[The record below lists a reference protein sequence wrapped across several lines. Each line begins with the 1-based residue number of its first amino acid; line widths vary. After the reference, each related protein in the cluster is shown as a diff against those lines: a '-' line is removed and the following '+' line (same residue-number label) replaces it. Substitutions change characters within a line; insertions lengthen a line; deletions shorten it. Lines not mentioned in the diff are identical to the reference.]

1 MERPL
6 SLIVAA
12 SDNDVIGRDG
22 QLPWRLSADLRRF
35 KQLTMGHHLVMGRKT
50 FESIGRPLPGRT
62 TIVLTRQPD
71 YTAEGAVVAHSPAE
85 VLSLTAADSEPFVV
99 GGAEIYRL
107 LLPWVGKIYLTRVHC
122 FIDGDT
128 LFNFVRWDDWDIQV
142 HEAFFRNEQNEY
154 DYSFFNYGPKEADL
168 PPLPLD

>member
-22 QLPWRLSADLRRF
+22 QLPWKLSADLRRF
-35 KQLTMGHHLVMGRKT
+35 KRLTMGHHLIMGRKT

-62 TIVLTRQPD
+62 TIVLSRQRD
-71 YTAEGAVVAHSPAE
+71 YAPEGVLVAHSPDE
-85 VLSLTAADSEPFVV
+85 VRQLVAADREPFVV

-122 FIDGDT
+122 LIEGDT
-128 LFNFVRWDDWDIQV
+128 LFDFVRWDDWDIQR
-142 HEAFFRNEQNEY
+142 HESFFRDQQNEH
-154 DYSFFNYGPKEADL
+154 DYSFFDYGPKEEDL
-168 PPLPLD
+168 PPLPLE

>member
-35 KQLTMGHHLVMGRKT
+35 KRLTMGHHLIMGRKT
-50 FESIGRPLPGRT
+50 FESIGRPLPGRV
-62 TIVLTRQPD
+62 TIVLSRQTD
-71 YTAEGAVVAHSPAE
+71 YSPEGVVVAHSPEE
-85 VLSLTAADSEPFVV
+85 VLQLVSADPEPFVV

-107 LLPWVGKIYLTRVHC
+107 LLPSVGKIYLTRVHC
-122 FIDGDT
+122 FIEGDT
-128 LFNFVRWDDWDIQV
+128 LFDFVRWDDWEIGV
-142 HEAFFRNEQNEY
+142 HEAYFRDAQNEH
-154 DYSFFNYGPKEADL
+154 DYSFFDYVPKNEDL
-168 PPLPLD
+168 PPLLLD